1 MKALVD
7 TNILARLAHKQ
18 HPLTPVAEAALR
30 KLWTD
35 GCELRVV
42 PQVLYEYWSVATRP
56 TDRNGLGFSVEI
68 ADADV
73 TRFRRIFSV
82 LRDERGILD
91 RWQQL
96 ALECNVYGKQ
106 THDARLVAAMQRHD
120 LTHILTFNIQDFER
134 YPGIQVLD
142 PRAVTTR

>member
-18 HPLTPVAEAALR
+18 HPLAPVAEAALR

-35 GCELRVV
+35 GYELRVV

-56 TDRNGLGFSVEI
+56 AEQNGLGFSVEI

-73 TRFRRIFSV
+73 TRFR
-82 LRDERGILD
+82 
-91 RWQQL
+91 
-96 ALECNVYGKQ
+96 
-106 THDARLVAAMQRHD
+106 
-120 LTHILTFNIQDFER
+120 
-134 YPGIQVLD
+134 
-142 PRAVTTR
+142 